1 MFPGQ
6 NKIKRNL
13 GLGGVKDTRE
23 NEFYS
28 HELMQNLFV
37 KIGLVPIADRNGAMK
52 IFLLMLP
59 IYTSPG
65 VSHAYMFGDKVLK
78 S

>member
-23 NEFYS
+23 NEFFS

-37 KIGLVPIADRNGAMK
+37 KVGLVPTPDRNGATKM
-52 IFLLMLP
+52 FLLTLP

-65 VSHAYMFGDKVLK
+65 VRLAYVFGDKVLK

>member
-1 MFPGQ
+1 MFLGQ

-13 GLGGVKDTRE
+13 GLGVVKDTRG

-37 KIGLVPIADRNGAMK
+37 KLGFVSTTDRNGAMK
-52 IFLLMLP
+52 MFLLTLP
-59 IYTSPG
+59 IYTSPA
-65 VSHAYMFGDKVLK
+65 VRLAYVFGDKVLK